1 MPSRSV
7 PYVINSEGWQKA
19 LRYRYASAP
28 HWDNR
33 MVRTIDW
40 KKVFISHAESAEDAE
55 VDSHKEHKGD
65 F

>member
-1 MPSRSV
+1 MV
-7 PYVINSEGWQKA
+7 PYVTNSEGSQKA

-40 KKVFISHAESAEDAE
+40 KKVFISHAETQRAQRTQRLIATKNTK
-55 VDSHKEHKGD
+55 VD